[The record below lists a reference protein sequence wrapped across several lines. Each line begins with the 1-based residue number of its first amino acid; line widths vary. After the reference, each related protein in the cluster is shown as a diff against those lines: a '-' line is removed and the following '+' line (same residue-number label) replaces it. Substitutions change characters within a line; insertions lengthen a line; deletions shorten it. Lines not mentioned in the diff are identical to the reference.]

1 METEEKNEQQEI
13 QTEEKK
19 PDSDSSN
26 GKKPDSQEKK
36 YTDADV
42 DNILN
47 KKFAEWAKKR
57 DAEVGEAKKLAEMNE
72 TEKSQYERDKLQ
84 RQLDELMAEKELNAM
99 TKTARCMLSE
109 AGITV
114 GDDLISVMVTTDA
127 EKTKAA
133 VDSFITL
140 FNNAVE
146 DTVKLRLKGKAPKG
160 GNSVKSMTKDE
171 IMAVRDD
178 TERQR
183 LIMENYNLF
192 NQ

>member
-1 METEEKNEQQEI
+1 MENEEKLEQQE
-13 QTEEKK
+13 QYEEKK
-19 PDSDSSN
+19 PDSGAGD
-26 GKKPDSQEKK
+26 GKKSDSQEKK

-84 RQLDELMAEKELNAM
+84 KQLDELMAEKELNAM
-99 TKTARCMLSE
+99 TKTARSMLSD

-133 VDSFITL
+133 IDSFITL

-146 DTVKLRLKGKAPKG
+146 DTVKSRLKGKSPKG
-160 GNSVKSMTKDE
+160 GNSGKSMTKDE

-183 LIMENYNLF
+183 LIMENYELF
-192 NQ
+192 N

>member
-1 METEEKNEQQEI
+1 MENEEKIEQQE
-13 QTEEKK
+13 QHEEKK
-19 PDSDSSN
+19 PDSGTGDV
-26 GKKPDSQEKK
+26 KKPDSQEKK

-47 KKFAEWAKKR
+47 KKFAEWAQKR

-84 RQLDELMAEKELNAM
+84 KQLDELMAEKELNAM
-99 TKTARCMLSE
+99 TKTARSMLSE

-127 EKTKAA
+127 EKTKSAI
-133 VDSFITL
+133 DSFITL

-146 DTVKLRLKGKAPKG
+146 DTVKLRLKGKAPKSG
-160 GNSVKSMTKDE
+160 KSGKSMTKDE

-183 LIMENYNLF
+183 LIMENYELF
-192 NQ
+192 N